1 MAGFRSRESKY
12 LADFRN
18 TTELFAVDER
28 LRDSSEVTTA
38 SDKVAIRSL
47 TSGSLTEQ

>member
-1 MAGFRSRESKY
+1 MAWFRSRESKY

-28 LRDSSEVTTA
+28 PLGHNHQV
-38 SDKVAIRSL
+38 
-47 TSGSLTEQ
+47 G

>member
-1 MAGFRSRESKY
+1 MAWFRSRESKY

-28 LRDSSEVTTA
+28 RLGHSADVQGNPIARN
-38 SDKVAIRSL
+38 
-47 TSGSLTEQ
+47 